1 MAYNDLL
8 VKQTLDIAML
18 ARPGT
23 KRLLTAFLIS
33 TRANG
38 VFSLKK
44 QNASE
49 AIGLV
54 LRLGYRHD

>member
-1 MAYNDLL
+1 MAYNALL
-8 VKQTLDIAML
+8 VKQTLGIAML
-18 ARPGT
+18 ARPGI
-23 KRLLTAFLIS
+23 KRPLAAFRIS

-49 AIGLV
+49 AIGSILK
-54 LRLGYRHD
+54 LGYRHD

>member
-1 MAYNDLL
+1 MAYNALL

-23 KRLLTAFLIS
+23 KRPLEAFLIS

-54 LRLGYRHD
+54 

>member
-1 MAYNDLL
+1 LL

-38 VFSLKK
+38 VFSLKNRMLLK
-44 QNASE
+44 P
-49 AIGLV
+49 LV
-54 LRLGYRHD
+54 WS